1 MTLLM
6 TIGLILFVPSVEVI
20 AVLFEIQLRISN
32 VPDWMKVTKTVNL
45 FDESRK
51 LVMTKFIYN
60 QKKNNIKSNRKY
72 FKNRNK
78 QVN

>member
-1 MTLLM
+1 M
-6 TIGLILFVPSVEVI
+6 TIGLILFVPSVEII

-32 VPDWMKVTKTVNL
+32 FPDWMKVTKTVNL

-60 QKKNNIKSNRKY
+60 QKRTTSKATKNISKIEI
-72 FKNRNK
+72 NK
-78 QVN
+78 

>member
-6 TIGLILFVPSVEVI
+6 TIGLILFVPSVEII
-20 AVLFEIQLRISN
+20 AVLFEFQLRISN

-60 QKKNNIKSNRKY
+60 QKRTKSKATKNISKIEI
-72 FKNRNK
+72 NK
-78 QVN
+78 

>member
-6 TIGLILFVPSVEVI
+6 TIGLILFVPSVEII

-32 VPDWMKVTKTVNL
+32 FPDWMKVTKTVNL

-60 QKKNNIKSNRKY
+60 QKRTTSKATKNISKIEI
-72 FKNRNK
+72 NK
-78 QVN
+78 